1 MFKRKFEMKK
11 VILYCVTLT
20 LFVVSCKKEHK
31 TPTPTPDT
39 KKYQVAFNVSTPA
52 NATSHSVNNPHVNSI
67 VANAVGDLSAI
78 DNLYYAAYD
87 SDGNLVS
94 NIYQTSDFANFGQ
107 ISDSLPS
114 GTYTIVIVGGKT
126 GINFSYGG
134 NATKLNTAV
143 IAGYGTTSPP
153 LPWNDTFFKKFSV
166 TVSGSSISQDV
177 TLSRIVG
184 QLTVDI
190 QDALPANASKL
201 IVSISKEYTN
211 YTFAGATPSHLITGA
226 YVQTITL
233 PASALGTTDYEMSTI
248 MINTI
253 TPFDVQISCVDAN
266 NTFLGQVTVTG
277 VTLSPNTQTILSGK
291 LFGTD
296 NGFSFSLNEGW
307 NPTITVHY

>member
-1 MFKRKFEMKK
+1 MVF
-11 VILYCVTLT
+11 
-20 LFVVSCKKEHK
+20 VSCKKEHK

-39 KKYQVAFNVSTPA
+39 KKYQVVFNVSTPA
-52 NATSHSVNNPHVNSI
+52 NTTSHSVNNPHINSI

-78 DNLYYAAYD
+78 DNLFYAAYG
-87 SDGNLVS
+87 SNGKLVS

-107 ISDSLPS
+107 ISDDLPAD
-114 GTYTIVIVGGKT
+114 TYTIVIVGGKK
-126 GINFSYGG
+126 GINFSYYDG
-134 NATKLNTAV
+134 LNKTLSSAI
-143 IAGYGTTSPP
+143 IAGYGSAAPP
-153 LPWNDTFFKKFSV
+153 LPWDDTFFKKFSV

-177 TLSRIVG
+177 ILSRIVG

-211 YTFAGATPSHLITGA
+211 YTFAGATPSNPFAGA

-233 PASALGTTDYEMSTI
+233 PASALGTTDYKISTI

-253 TPFDVQISCVDAN
+253 TPFDVKISCVDAN
-266 NTFLGQVTVTG
+266 NTFLGQATVTD

-291 LFGTD
+291 LFGSD
-296 NGFSFSLNEGW
+296 NGFSFSLNEAW
-307 NPTITVHY
+307 NPTITIHY